1 MIWGGA
7 PECIVL
13 VAQIAFNALPVTH
26 FHVLRSSSTSPCRML
41 ERHNNKIKTILSDN
55 KMYVEVIVQSSP
67 GLVYD
72 MVHTDTRKG
81 QWGFL
86 FLAYV
91 VLPGHRIYIT

>member
-1 MIWGGA
+1 
-7 PECIVL
+7 
-13 VAQIAFNALPVTH
+13 
-26 FHVLRSSSTSPCRML
+26 
-41 ERHNNKIKTILSDN
+41 
-55 KMYVEVIVQSSP
+55 MYVEVIAQSSP

-81 QWGFL
+81 LWGFL